1 MHNTK
6 DLRKNL
12 DKFKKKFLD
21 RNFKFDIKLFE
32 KLDNTNRELISK
44 KEKLEQ
50 EKKKSSKS
58 NDKTNYA
65 KSKKISEEI
74 SDLIHD
80 KKYKKIYLL
89 DKKRK
94 NIIKSLHTNLK
105 DKNVLN
111 CLKNIKVKNDNM
123 ISMLNKNKK
132 SAYNDHVINIKRLNA
147 YKKI

>member
-1 MHNTK
+1 MHGTQCAVNQM
-6 DLRKNL
+6 LN
-12 DKFKKKFLD
+12 
-21 RNFKFDIKLFE
+21 
-32 KLDNTNRELISK
+32 NTNNY
-44 KEKLEQ
+44 KEQLDDLQ
-50 EKKKSSKS
+50 
-58 NDKTNYA
+58 
-65 KSKKISEEI
+65 KISEEI
-74 SDLIHD
+74 SDLIFD
-80 KKYKKIYLL
+80 KKYNKIYLL